1 MTKSIIINY
10 SEADESLLLAFFKRL
25 KISIHPLETD
35 IDFGD
40 KGVPKHVADNIIE
53 GLKLIKQ
60 SERGEIKLE
69 NAYDLLKEL
78 QEEAVKS

>member
-1 MTKSIIINY
+1 
-10 SEADESLLLAFFKRL
+10 
-25 KISIHPLETD
+25 
-35 IDFGD
+35 
-40 KGVPKHVADNIIE
+40 VADNIVE

-78 QEEAVKS
+78 REEAVKA